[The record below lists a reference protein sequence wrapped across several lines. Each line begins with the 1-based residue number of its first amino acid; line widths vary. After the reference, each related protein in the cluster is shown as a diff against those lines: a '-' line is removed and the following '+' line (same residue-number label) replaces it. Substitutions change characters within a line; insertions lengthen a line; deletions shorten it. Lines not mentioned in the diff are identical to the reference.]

1 MPIVKRSEKKTRRIN
16 KREIIHKT
24 SLVLS
29 DAIKPPSSTRTMIKR
44 RQRYQTTMTA
54 PSMAQ
59 AINGGSAIKTNMVAT
74 SSQGGMEV
82 EPTSTPQEIQV
93 ETAKTI
99 IIQLVLRQPKF
110 TPTTLDDLNTPNPPV
125 NPTRDDRKA
134 HPTPFVFHRDTH
146 LTTILNKI
154 II

>member
-1 MPIVKRSEKKTRRIN
+1 
-16 KREIIHKT
+16 
-24 SLVLS
+24 
-29 DAIKPPSSTRTMIKR
+29 MIRR
-44 RQRYQTTMTA
+44 RQRYQTMMTA

-93 ETAKTI
+93 ETTKTI
-99 IIQLVLRQPKF
+99 IIRLIHLRPKF
-110 TPTTLDDLNTPNPPV
+110 TPTTLENYNTPNPPM
-125 NPTRDDRKA
+125 NPTRDDCKA
-134 HPTPFVFHRDTH
+134 HPPPFVFHRGIH
-146 LTTILNKI
+146 LMIILNKI